1 MKELAMATALAL
13 VVTSGVALAQ
23 ENGTAGSIG
32 PGAAANN
39 TMPPASYKGPGGMMR
54 YKGSDYVSNVQPS
67 AETMPPAGYKGP
79 GGMMRYKGSDYVSNV
94 QPSAG
99 GGMPPKSYKGPG
111 GMMSYNGADYSHST
125 QGDTLYDQSRR

>member
-67 AETMPPAGYKGP
+67 A
-79 GGMMRYKGSDYVSNV
+79 
-94 QPSAG
+94 G

-125 QGDTLYDQSRR
+125 QGTTLYDQSRR